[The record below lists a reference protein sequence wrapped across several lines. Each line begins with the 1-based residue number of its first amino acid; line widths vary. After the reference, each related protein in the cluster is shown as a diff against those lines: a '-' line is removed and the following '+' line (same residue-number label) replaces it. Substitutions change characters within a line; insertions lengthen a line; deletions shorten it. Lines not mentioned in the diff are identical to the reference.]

1 MYLFTRAFH
10 NIRKQKA
17 KTVLLLVLFFVIA
30 NIVLAGLSVQS
41 AAATAEKLTRQEI
54 GSDITY
60 TLSTQQVRSDTQ
72 KGVLDST
79 VAKSTL
85 EGAPTYA
92 NLLKIADST
101 YIATVDAI
109 ATYEVTSDVLTPYT
123 YVATTTTTTTNT
135 NTPPIDAGGKG
146 GFISGSYTS
155 AGDFTLKTFTT
166 ITPTDFTDK
175 TASITSGRLA
185 TQTEIDSGALVAIIN
200 ETLATNNNLKVGDT
214 IDLTPTATGYT
225 TQAMTYTIIG
235 IYSSTATIDDRMASM
250 VGSSL
255 LTQNLI
261 YTPFLSLKT
270 IGYTADE
277 ISNTVLSSA
286 VIALNDPADLAA
298 FKSEVASKVTLTYGT
313 LDTNDALYQQLAGPI
328 ESLGSVANTMV
339 IIVAIAGAAILAL
352 ITALTVNQRKNE
364 IGILLAVGESKIRI
378 IGQFIVEVTA
388 IAVIAFTLS
397 IFTGTYVGKY
407 ISNVTLANYAT
418 TTTMNQQGIPGSKGG
433 FQGGTS
439 ALTSTTKAATVDIS
453 LNLILIVELFASGL
467 LISIVSV
474 AIPALYVTRFN
485 PKQILTNNG

>member
-10 NIRKQKA
+10 YIRKQKA

-60 TLSTQQVRSDTQ
+60 TLNTQQVRSDTQ
-72 KGVLDST
+72 KGLLDST
-79 VAKSTL
+79 VVTSTL
-85 EGAPTYA
+85 AGAPTYA

-123 YVATTTTTTTNT
+123 YVATTTTTTNT
-135 NTPPIDAGGKG
+135 NTPPADVGGKG
-146 GFISGSYTS
+146 GFIPGSYTS
-155 AGDFTLKTFTT
+155 AGDFTLKTFTHV
-166 ITPTDFTDK
+166 TPTDFADE

-185 TQTEIDSGALVAIIN
+185 TQAEIDSGALVAIIN
-200 ETLATNNNLKVGDT
+200 ETLATNNSLKVGDT

-225 TQAMTYTIIG
+225 TKAITYTIIG

-255 LTQNLI
+255 LTQNQI
-261 YTPFLSLKT
+261 YTPFLSLKS

-277 ISNTVLSSA
+277 INNTVLSSA

-418 TTTMNQQGIPGSKGG
+418 TTTTNQQGIPGSRGG
-433 FQGGTS
+433 FPGETS
-439 ALTSTTKAATVDIS
+439 ALTGTAKAVTVDVS